1 MKYNRNY
8 TKNIQRRIIYLVFLF
23 AAMLILGKEAKAQSY
38 AAWYRDA
45 QERIDTLRKGDFG
58 IKIIDKD
65 GNPFTGDVSVRMKK
79 HEFPFGMAF
88 DFYEGEA
95 SMGNSYSTTAAVQ
108 AVSDA
113 KIYQSERWSDYLAYA
128 IPAES
133 GKNYKLTLKFA
144 EIYFGSGNSRVFN
157 VKVENQLFLQNYD
170 VYTEAGG
177 KNIAVDT
184 ALTILATDNQI
195 NIELT
200 SVTDNVAIKGIQLEE
215 IGGTQVTRINCGGP
229 ELTTG
234 DGNSYQSEQGFFDP
248 DVNTVASGEQWMKAT
263 MYKYFNYGVTGNS
276 FKWSG
281 VQPNHTTPNYSNFE
295 NALRWTQKV
304 GWKLR
309 GHNLLWGGDD
319 AHSTPDWVR
328 NLPTTEAFVDTCKM
342 RIIRD
347 VSRYKGLISEYDVVN
362 EPLSGHADWMRNT
375 HGDSIIWNS
384 FKWARSAD
392 PDADLYVND
401 YNVEYNWGQA
411 AEYRDLILEI
421 IENGGP
427 ITGVGMQAHFW
438 DCCRP
443 NVDELIKNINI
454 IAEAGLPIRL
464 TEYDFGGN
472 LTEEEQAED
481 LIKVLTI
488 AFSHPSVNGMISWVL
503 RDSDNEDGWRPKS
516 GYFNFDYTP
525 KLAADTLLYYTKKLW
540 ATNFDSQISSTS
552 PLDFNAYYGD
562 YEIEVAFGDSVK
574 VFTIPCLKENED
586 SVFTL
591 YESNAKLKGPQLL
604 NATFEADNVVKLEFD
619 KPIDNSSLV
628 RSQFKF
634 FSTDGIGLDAVEAD
648 QYNDKAILLQ
658 LDRNVNT
665 DDYNTVAYFPGSLK
679 ATDGSSAEAFGP
691 KKIGTPDTQVGIE
704 LGKDFDNELRV
715 FPNPATTVLNIEY
728 SEAPYKV
735 SVYNSIGVL
744 VHSLE
749 SSEPLININIDSY
762 TKGLYLVRI
771 TDNDNNVLTRKV
783 IVN

>member
-1 MKYNRNY
+1 MKG
-8 TKNIQRRIIYLVFLF
+8 KIQKKSLLV
-23 AAMLILGKEAKAQSY
+23 LIVILATIFGATELKAQSY
-38 AAWYRDA
+38 YSWYQNA
-45 QERIDTLRKGDFG
+45 QQRIDTLRKGDFG
-58 IKIIDKD
+58 IQIIDKD
-65 GNPFTGDVSVRMKK
+65 GNSFAGDVSVHMKK
-79 HEFPFGMAF
+79 HEFPFGIAF
-88 DFYEGEA
+88 DFYEGDA

-108 AVSDA
+108 AGTDA

-128 IPAES
+128 IPVES

-144 EIYFGSGNSRVFN
+144 EIFFDSGNSRVFN

-170 VYTEAGG
+170 AYTEAGG

-184 ALTILATDNQI
+184 TITILATDNQI
-195 NIELT
+195 NIELIA
-200 SVTDNVAIKGIQLEE
+200 VTDNVSIKGIQLEE
-215 IGGTQVTRINCGGP
+215 TGGTQVTRINCGGL
-229 ELTTG
+229 ELITV
-234 DGNSYQSEQGFFDP
+234 DGNSYQSEQGFFEP
-248 DVNTVASGEQWMKAT
+248 EVNTVASNEQWMQAT

-281 VQPNHTTPNYSNFE
+281 VQPNHTTPNYSNFD

-304 GWKLR
+304 GWKIR

-319 AHSTPDWVR
+319 GHSTPDWVR
-328 NLPTTEAFVDTCKM
+328 NLPTTEAFIDTCKM
-342 RIIRD
+342 RVIRD

-411 AEYRDLILEI
+411 AEYRDLILKI
-421 IENGGP
+421 KENGGP
-427 ITGVGMQAHFW
+427 VTGVGMQAHFW

-443 NVDELIKNINI
+443 GVDELVKNINT

-472 LTEEEQAED
+472 LTEAEQAED
-481 LIKVLTI
+481 LIKVLTV

-503 RDSDNEDGWRPKS
+503 RDSDDDSGWRPSS
-516 GYFNFDYTP
+516 GYFNWDYTP
-525 KLAADTLLYYTKKLW
+525 KLAADTLLYYTQKLW

-552 PLDFNAYYGD
+552 SLDFNAYYGD
-562 YEIEVAFGDSVK
+562 YEIEVAFGDTVK
-574 VFTIPCLKENED
+574 VFTVPCLKVNED

-591 YESNAKLKGPQLL
+591 YETNAKLKGPQLL
-604 NATFEADNVVKLEFD
+604 SATLVADNSVKLEFD

-628 RSQFKF
+628 RSHFKF
-634 FSTDGIGLDAVEAD
+634 FSTNGIGLDAVEAD
-648 QYNDKAILLQ
+648 PYNDKAILLQ
-658 LDRNVNT
+658 LDRNVNV
-665 DDYNTVAYFPGSLK
+665 DDYKTVAYFPGSLK

-691 KKIGTPDTQVGIE
+691 KEIGNPDTQVGITLE
-704 LGKDFDNELRV
+704 NDPDNELRV

-749 SSEPLININIDSY
+749 SSEPLVNINVNSY
-762 TKGLYLVRI
+762 TKGLYLVRV
-771 TDNDNNVLTRKV
+771 TDTGNNVITRKV